1 MTYTLDALLK
11 NPVIV
16 GKIIDRVEAI
26 NSKKIWWKKF
36 LSFEKTNE
44 RIFDSLYGTKSRVR
58 MGSIID
64 KNSNKPLRGRKG
76 LGEARLEVIPLGDRM
91 QMDNDRIDTLM
102 DTVARINKLGLTN
115 TLVNEFVNYVAED
128 VEELALAPH
137 KRMDK
142 ILGDLL
148 SKGSATAT
156 LGDGTINEMAIPI
169 LGEDVEAKHKDSI
182 LLYLQNL
189 LADKYGNYLF
199 DKMLMSQKTF
209 NKFFSTN
216 NSFVKSVRT
225 QVGGGSIDTEGLLT
239 LNVANSFFKSVGLP
253 EVEIV
258 RGVVEDLE
266 GNVLSIFADNR
277 ITLLPSGEIGKMRY
291 RKPRE
296 LRDKVPTKSYT
307 EREGG
312 LFISTQYTD
321 EGRFL
326 ENGAE
331 WVPEIR
337 AVKSILNLDLT
348 ALA

>member
-1 MTYTLDALLK
+1 MYTLDYLLK
-11 NPVIV
+11 SPLIV
-16 GKIIDRVEAI
+16 GKIIDRVEAEH
-26 NSKKIWWKKF
+26 SKEIWWKKF
-36 LSFEKTNE
+36 LSFEQTKE
-44 RIFDSLYGTKSRVR
+44 RIFDSLYGAKSRVR

-76 LGEARLEVIPLGDRM
+76 LGDATLQVIPLGDRM

-102 DTVARINKLGLTN
+102 DIVARINKLGLTN

-128 VEELALAPH
+128 VEELILAPH

-148 SKGSATAT
+148 SKGAAEAE
-156 LGDGTINEMAIPI
+156 LEGAKINEMAIPI
-169 LGEDVEAKHKDSI
+169 LGEDVEAEHKDNL
-182 LLYLQNL
+182 LLYLQL
-189 LADKYGNYLF
+189 CLSEKYEHHHF

-209 NKFFSTN
+209 NKFFATN

-239 LNVANSFFKSVGLP
+239 LNVANSFFKAVGLP

-258 RGVVEDLE
+258 KGVVEDLD
-266 GNVLSIFADNR
+266 GNVMPIFADNR
-277 ITLLPSGEIGKMRY
+277 ITLLPKGEIGKMRY

-296 LRDKVPTKSYT
+296 LRDRIPTKSYT

-312 LFISTQYTD
+312 LFISTQRTD
-321 EGRFL
+321 EGRFI

-348 ALA
+348 ALAS